1 MIPETGL
8 IHLADDLVIKAK
20 PIKKPLSA
28 ETKKDPDKVHKP
40 EVKGGFVRLFPTF
53 YKVNHS
59 TQIDPKTKVKTPG
72 ETFTRI
78 YQESSLPTE
87 IFSTPAVLFIPLEL
101 KFARQYY
108 AQAYNPND
116 VKAPDCQS
124 DNSIVPLTNKFAN
137 SCDECSFSKW
147 SNTNPPKCGEL
158 PTVLGVDMTRLLF
171 EKESPEKAQFAT
183 KTAFT
188 AQFGKSA
195 IKPFKELMKQL
206 AEPVPFDDDSFGPID
221 MTQYLVKMTLE
232 RVYDGNGKETSYCTP
247 VFEIVGTVPF
257 EVSEQLL
264 EMFNKPVAAQGN
276 KTVRELFIGRTEPF
290 TGEPT
295 GPVKVEEPE
304 VKAAPPTAKVAV
316 SKPVEPKK
324 AEVIEVKA
332 EEVKP
337 EVKVEQAKAAP
348 KKPEPKAPEPV
359 VEDDDDDEIVF

>member
-1 MIPETGL
+1 MSEELMIPETGL

-53 YKVNHS
+53 YRINRTNKV
-59 TQIDPKTKVKTPG
+59 DPKTKEKTPAL
-72 ETFTRI
+72 TFTRV
-78 YQESSLPTE
+78 YQEGAMPTE
-87 IFSTPAVLFIPLEL
+87 MFSTSAVLFIPLEL
-101 KFARQYY
+101 KSGRKYY
-108 AQAYNPND
+108 AGAYNESEA
-116 VKAPDCQS
+116 KAPDCQS
-124 DNSIVPLTNKFAN
+124 ENGIVPLTNKFAN
-137 SCDECSFSKW
+137 SCEECPFSKW
-147 SNTNPPKCGEL
+147 KNTSPPDCAEL
-158 PTVLGVDMTRLLF
+158 PTILGVDMTRLLF

-188 AQFGKSA
+188 VQFTKTA
-195 IKPFKELMKQL
+195 IKRFRELMNQL
-206 AEPVPFDDDSFGPID
+206 AEPVPFDDDSYGPID

-232 RVYDGNGKETSYCTP
+232 RVYDNKGQETNNCLP

-295 GPVKVEEPE
+295 GEVKNEALET
-304 VKAAPPTAKVAV
+304 KAAPPTAKVAKVAV
-316 SKPVEPKK
+316 SKPVAPK
-324 AEVIEVKA
+324 EEIVEVKA
-332 EEVKP
+332 ETKVEAPKP
-337 EVKVEQAKAAP
+337 EL
-348 KKPEPKAPEPV
+348 KAPEPT
-359 VEDDDDDEIVF
+359 VEAEDDDEIVF